1 MLKEWNIDGK
11 QGEIW
16 YPEGEVV
23 YQTPTKGTIVIE
35 PIYQTGSLMD
45 NNPKYYIEENG
56 KLLEVLKNPFNGYC
70 YRQDGK

>member
-1 MLKEWNIDGK
+1 MLKEWSIDGK
-11 QGEIW
+11 Q
-16 YPEGEVV
+16 GEVV

-45 NNPKYYIEENG
+45 NNPRYYIEENG

>member
-1 MLKEWNIDGK
+1 MLKTWNIDGK
-11 QGEIW
+11 QGKIQ

-35 PIYQTGSLMD
+35 PIYQIGD
-45 NNPKYYIEENG
+45 NNPKYYIEDNG